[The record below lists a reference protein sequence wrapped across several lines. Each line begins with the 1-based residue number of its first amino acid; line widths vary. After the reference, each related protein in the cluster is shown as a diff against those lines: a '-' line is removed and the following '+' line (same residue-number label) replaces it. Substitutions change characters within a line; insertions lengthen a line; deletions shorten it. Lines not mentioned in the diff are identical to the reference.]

1 MRLSRLHINGFKSFP
16 DRAELSFDD
25 GVTAI
30 VGPNGCGKSNVV
42 DAITWVLG
50 EQSAKSLRGERMED
64 IIFNGSD
71 ARKPTQ
77 SAEVRLRL
85 ANVAQVGM
93 TVPDEPGLDIVDPDP
108 AAPAPGENGQLPL
121 VTRDVEIGRR
131 LYRSGES
138 EYLIDGTVCRLR
150 DVHDLLMDSGLGV
163 KAYAVIEQGKIG
175 QILSSRPAERRS
187 LIEEAAG
194 VTKYKA
200 RRRSAE
206 LKLDAAEQNLTRVD
220 DIIFEVE
227 KQRGAL
233 KRQAAKA
240 RRYRRLREELRRWEQ
255 VQFARRHEA
264 LAKDIAAAEARLEE
278 ARVRETGA
286 AAHVAEL
293 ETALETLRLQLAEAE
308 RHATETRELAHQR
321 ELGIGRYQQQITFDR
336 QQIDDL
342 GSRLEVLT
350 AEATDLD
357 GRLAPARLAI
367 ETQREAIARATATL
381 TEAQGRVAACEADYQ
396 RAQAAVQG
404 VEQDADQTRAA
415 VMASATT
422 LSALRQAR
430 DNAAAARDRV
440 SQERSRFEV
449 ELRDLQQ
456 ESERATRE
464 REEATAALD
473 RARTAVTEAIAAR
486 AASEAALATARSQR
500 EQLSRRLSQTH
511 RDLAGLEARLR
522 SLQDIEKNRATFGD
536 AARFL
541 LAEAPETVG
550 QHGAFADYIEVERT
564 FERAVDALL
573 GDLLQHVVVDR
584 AEQVQEALA
593 TLHERKAGRCGFL
606 VLDEARVSVPRPTVT
621 LPEGVRALREVVTA
635 TGPYAELIARVLPD
649 ACIAETFEQART
661 LAATLGVPVATLTGD
676 VFRGVGRVE
685 GGASGG
691 SHGILETRAEAE
703 RLRAEVHDVEQQA
716 HRLANDVT
724 GLDLEILNGETDVAA
739 RRAAQHDQEKAIVG
753 FEAQVRRAGDE
764 VARVARRIEV
774 VSTERRRSEEEELA
788 AERRRDEALLAI
800 VAHESGQAEAEQSL
814 GAVLSRLQST
824 RSEAETQMRRVSD
837 ARAEQMAVSERV
849 TSLQTEGRR
858 LEESLADV
866 EARLTS
872 RRAEMARAE
881 SRREELRQSIVET
894 ERRLDED
901 VRALDGLRES
911 LRGLDETVSGVRVQF
926 TERESEIRGA
936 RQALDA
942 VRTVVMQSEVARAT
956 AQADLTHLAAMCL
969 EAVNASI
976 EEVVVEV
983 ARMEAAGELAAPGR
997 RLAAAG
1003 APDPDDT
1010 DDEEP
1015 TPAPVDAS
1023 RDAAADVEMPVVD
1036 AAESVETAD
1045 DVMSPDDVI
1054 ASLRQKIERLGP
1066 VNMMAI
1072 DQFDELETRH
1082 TFLTTQRKDLLDS
1095 IAQTAEAIKR
1105 IDVITRERFA
1115 AAFATINANFEV
1127 TFTTLFGGGKAGLLL
1142 IDQENQVESGID
1154 IIAQPPGK
1162 RLQNVQLLSGGEKAM
1177 TAMALMFAI
1186 FKFRPSPFCL
1196 LDEIDA
1202 PLDDANIGRFVEML
1216 QGMQSH
1222 TQFILITHNRKTME
1236 IADRLY
1242 GVTMEEPGVSKL
1254 ISVQMN

>member
-71 ARKPTQ
+71 ARKPTA

-85 ANVAQVGM
+85 ANVTQVGM
-93 TVPDEPGLDIVDPDP
+93 TVPVEPGLEIVEDPDP
-108 AAPAPGENGQLPL
+108 AAAPASGENGQLPL
-121 VTRDVEIGRR
+121 ITRDVEIGRR

-138 EYLIDGTVCRLR
+138 EYLIDGEVCRLR

-206 LKLDAAEQNLTRVD
+206 LKLEAAEQNLTRVD

-240 RRYRRLREELRRWEQ
+240 RRYKRLREELRRWEQ
-255 VQFARRHEA
+255 VQFAKKYDA
-264 LAKDIAAAEARLEE
+264 LSHDIASADAKLEE
-278 ARVRETGA
+278 ARVREAGA
-286 AAHVAEL
+286 SAHVAEL
-293 ETALETLRLQLAEAE
+293 ETALETLRIQLTEAE
-308 RHATETRELAHQR
+308 KQATDTREQAHQR
-321 ELGIGRYQQQITFDR
+321 ELGIGRYQQQIAFDK
-336 QQIDDL
+336 QQIEEL
-342 GSRLEVLT
+342 GGRLEQLGL
-350 AEATDLD
+350 EATDLD
-357 GRLAPARLAI
+357 ARLAPAREAI
-367 ETQREAIARATATL
+367 ALQREAIARATATL
-381 TEAQGRVAACEADYQ
+381 TEAQGRVAACEEDYQ
-396 RAQAAVQG
+396 RALTAVQG
-404 VEQDADQTRAA
+404 VEHDADRTRAA

-440 SQERSRFEV
+440 AQERSRFEI

-456 ESERATRE
+456 ESDNAVAS
-464 REEATAALD
+464 REEASVALE
-473 RARTAVTEAIAAR
+473 RARMAVADAITARTTAEAVLVAAR
-486 AASEAALATARSQR
+486 SERDR
-500 EQLSRRLSQTH
+500 LSRQLSQTH
-511 RDLAGLEARLR
+511 RDLAGLEARVR
-522 SLQDIEKNRATFGD
+522 SLEDIEKQRSTFGD

-550 QHGAFADYIEVERT
+550 QHGAFADYIQVERS

-584 AEQVQEALA
+584 AEQVTQALA
-593 TLHERKAGRCGFL
+593 KLNERQAGRCGFL
-606 VLDEARVSVPRPTVT
+606 VLDETRASAPRPAFAV
-621 LPEGVRALREVVTA
+621 PAGARALRDVVRA
-635 TGPYAELIARVLPD
+635 SGPYADLIARALPD
-649 ACIAETFEQART
+649 AVVADTFEEARA
-661 LAATLGVPVATLTGD
+661 LASQLGVPVATLQGE
-676 VFRGVGRVE
+676 VFHGAGLVE
-685 GGASGG
+685 GGVSGG
-691 SHGILETRAEAE
+691 THGILETRAEAQT
-703 RLRAEVHDVEQQA
+703 LRAQVAETEQMA

-724 GLDLEILNGETDVAA
+724 SIDLEIMNGESDVAA
-739 RRAAQHDQEKAIVG
+739 KQAAQHDHEKAIVG
-753 FEAQVRRAGDE
+753 FQAQVNRASDE
-764 VARVARRIEV
+764 VTRVARRIEV

-800 VAHESGQAEAEQSL
+800 TSHETGQVEAEQSL
-814 GAVLSRLQST
+814 GSVLAKLQTT
-824 RSEAETQMRRVSD
+824 RGEAETQMRRVSD
-837 ARAEQMAVSERV
+837 ARAEKMAISERV
-849 TSLQTEGRR
+849 ASLEAEGRR

-866 EARLTS
+866 ESRLAS
-872 RRAEMARAE
+872 RRQEMTRAE
-881 SRREELRQSIVET
+881 ARREQLGESVVET
-894 ERRLDED
+894 EKKLDED
-901 VRALDGLRES
+901 VRALNELRES
-911 LRGLDETVSGVRVQF
+911 LRGLDDSANALRTQFGARET
-926 TERESEIRGA
+926 EIRSA
-936 RQALDA
+936 RHALEA
-942 VRTVVMQSEVARAT
+942 VRAAVMQSEVARAT
-956 AQADLTHLAAMCL
+956 AQADLTHLAATCL
-969 EAVNASI
+969 EVVNATLD
-976 EEVVVEV
+976 EVVAEV
-983 ARMEAAGELAAPGR
+983 ARMEAAGELAAPGS
-997 RLAAAG
+997 RLAAAS
-1003 APDPDDT
+1003 AIDA
-1010 DDEEP
+1010 DDEEG
-1015 TPAPVDAS
+1015 AQ
-1023 RDAAADVEMPVVD
+1023 
-1036 AAESVETAD
+1036 ESAQVGAHEGAQEGAQEGALEGAQPKEL
-1045 DVMSPDDVI
+1045 SPEEVI
-1054 ASLRQKIERLGP
+1054 TSLRQKIERLGP

-1115 AAFATINANFEV
+1115 EAFATINTNFEG
-1127 TFTTLFGGGKAGLLL
+1127 TFTTLFGGGRAGLIL
-1142 IDQENQVESGID
+1142 IDNENQLESGID